1 MKELK
6 QACEKVEKKV
16 EVVHI
21 PEPEP
26 DPIMHSDIH
35 SILEI
40 MDAFKPEERPKV
52 LDNLLDF
59 TYSKE

>member
-1 MKELK
+1 M
-6 QACEKVEKKV
+6 
-16 EVVHI
+16 

-35 SILEI
+35 SMLEI